1 MRYKSHN
8 EHAHNV
14 VLTTIVYIHVGARQA
29 VVNFNAR
36 GITGN
41 ITFTELTNG
50 SIRIQTYLKGLRGS
64 AQGQALCIVMHNS
77 VCIMWLGEGVGKR
90 VPLTCLK
97 TFLLLLSVGI
107 FGYNHLKFYLNFDV
121 IL

>member
-1 MRYKSHN
+1 MRYKSRN

-14 VLTTIVYIHVGARQA
+14 VLATILYIHVGAHRA

-64 AQGQALCIVMHNS
+64 AQGQAHNS

>member
-1 MRYKSHN
+1 MRYKSRN

-14 VLTTIVYIHVGARQA
+14 VLTMLYIHVHVHVGAHRA

-77 VCIMWLGEGVGKR
+77 VCMWAGEGVGRAR

-97 TFLLLLSVGI
+97 TFLLRW
-107 FGYNHLKFYLNFDV
+107 NFW
-121 IL
+121 L